1 MHPAYIWWK
10 QAQEARRAHHESH
23 CGDSA
28 EAGEGPDEGGRHRGR
43 HRGRHDH
50 GRGSPFGGNPFGG
63 NPFGGN
69 PFEHMREHAEHAW
82 AGGFGDHHHGPG
94 GGLGVRRPLRFL
106 AHKLD
111 LREEQVTELA
121 AILNE
126 LKTERAQA
134 EVDDRRTVAGLA
146 DAVAAE
152 TFDDARA
159 KEAGE
164 ARVKSAENLRQA
176 VAKAL
181 GKIHALLDAEQRTQ
195 FAYLIRTGVLSL

>member
-1 MHPAYIWWK
+1 
-10 QAQEARRAHHESH
+10 
-23 CGDSA
+23 
-28 EAGEGPDEGGRHRGR
+28 
-43 HRGRHDH
+43 
-50 GRGSPFGGNPFGG
+50 
-63 NPFGGN
+63 
-69 PFEHMREHAEHAW
+69 
-82 AGGFGDHHHGPG
+82 
-94 GGLGVRRPLRFL
+94 L

-181 GKIHALLDAEQRTQ
+181 GKIHALLDAEQRARL
-195 FAYLIRTGVLSL
+195 AYLIRTGVLTL

>member
-10 QAQEARRAHHESH
+10 QAQEARRSHHESH
-23 CGDSA
+23 CGDH
-28 EAGEGPDEGGRHRGR
+28 GERGRSRGR
-43 HRGRHDH
+43 HHH
-50 GRGSPFGGNPFGG
+50 GEPGHHGPSPFGE

-69 PFEHMREHAEHAW
+69 PFEHLHQHAEHAW
-82 AGGFGDHHHGPG
+82 AGGFGDHHGGG

-181 GKIHALLDAEQRTQ
+181 GKIHALLDSEQRSR

>member
-1 MHPAYIWWK
+1 
-10 QAQEARRAHHESH
+10 
-23 CGDSA
+23 
-28 EAGEGPDEGGRHRGR
+28 
-43 HRGRHDH
+43 
-50 GRGSPFGGNPFGG
+50 
-63 NPFGGN
+63 
-69 PFEHMREHAEHAW
+69 
-82 AGGFGDHHHGPG
+82 
-94 GGLGVRRPLRFL
+94 L

-152 TFDDARA
+152 MFDDARA
-159 KEAGE
+159 QQAGE
-164 ARVKSAENLRQA
+164 ARVKSAENLRLA

-181 GKIHALLDAEQRTQ
+181 GKIHALLDAEQRTRL
-195 FAYLIRTGVLSL
+195 AYLIRTGVLSL

>member
-10 QAQEARRAHHESH
+10 QAQEARRAHHESY
-23 CGDSA
+23 CGDQ
-28 EAGEGPDEGGRHRGR
+28 GGDEGRHRGH
-43 HRGRHDH
+43 HRGHH
-50 GRGSPFGGNPFGG
+50 GHGGPFGGNPFD
-63 NPFGGN
+63 
-69 PFEHMREHAEHAW
+69 HLREHAEQAW
-82 AGGFGDHHHGPG
+82 TGGFGDHHHGGG

-181 GKIHALLDAEQRTQ
+181 GKIHALLDAEQRSR